1 MRGRFPRT
9 PFIKYTRGADWG
21 LVGFD
26 KTLSEED
33 VAFVKEN
40 VKQINGKD
48 VVWSIA
54 EGSFGNF
61 FFSGR
66 ERHPEKSWRYG

>member
-1 MRGRFPRT
+1 LRERFPRT

-48 VVWSIA
+48 VVWTIA
-54 EGSFGNF
+54 EGSLHFL
-61 FFSGR
+61 R
-66 ERHPEKSWRYG
+66 MERSLKVLVIR